1 MNLRPLADKVIVT
14 VSPKE
19 EMTASGLVLPDSSKE
34 RSEQG
39 TVVAVGPGKID
50 EKGNKIPMSVKVG
63 DKILFK
69 GSWPQEVKLEGKD
82 YLVMPESD
90 ILAVIE

>member
-1 MNLRPLADKVIVT
+1 MNLRPLSDKVIVT

-39 TVVAVGPGKID
+39 TVVAIGPGLLD
-50 EKGNKIPMSVKVG
+50 EKGNRVQMSVKVG
-63 DKILFK
+63 DKILYK
-69 GSWPQEVKLEGKD
+69 GWPQEVKLDGKN
-82 YLVMPESD
+82 YLVMSESD
-90 ILAVIE
+90 ILAIIE

>member
-39 TVVAVGPGKID
+39 TVVAVGPGKMD
-50 EKGNKIPMSVKVG
+50 EKGNRMAMSVKIG

>member
-1 MNLRPLADKVIVT
+1 MNLRPLSDKVIVT

-39 TVVAVGPGKID
+39 MVVAVGPGKID
-50 EKGNKIPMSVKVG
+50 EKGNKIPMSVKIG

-69 GSWPQEVKLEGKD
+69 GSWPQEVKLEGKE
-82 YLVMPESD
+82 YLVMPETD

>member
-1 MNLRPLADKVIVT
+1 MNLRPLSDKVIVT

-50 EKGNKIPMSVKVG
+50 ENGNKIPMSVKIG

>member
-39 TVVAVGPGKID
+39 TVVAVGPGKFD